1 MRGGLAGAQWTGQ
14 MGHEMKPTQC
24 IRMER
29 VESVGEGGVSSQ
41 RGSFRGLQVE
51 GKGFSPCPKLLLT
64 TQPCALQPTKDRLLA
79 KSELQESYIAV
90 SAP

>member
-29 VESVGEGGVSSQ
+29 VESVGEEGGVSSQ

-51 GKGFSPCPKLLLT
+51 GKSFSPCPKLLLT
-64 TQPCALQPTKDRLLA
+64 THPCA
-79 KSELQESYIAV
+79 
-90 SAP
+90 